1 LKDLQRNKGLVRSLY
16 DGLAAATPGE
26 IGAVLKQHTAAN
38 FRWQGM
44 HPFNNLETAEATA
57 NEFWAPLSRSL
68 TSLQR
73 RENIFMAG
81 ADESNGAW
89 VVSMGQLMGLFD
101 QDWLG
106 IPATGRMTFLP
117 YVDFHRISDGMI
129 AETVSFIDILSL
141 MLQAGQ
147 NPLPAQTGAVVIAP
161 GPRTHDGIMLDSQ
174 DDHESKDTR
183 KLIDQMVADLL
194 GAGMGSLGS
203 ELKSTWHDDMCWF
216 GPAGIGATFTIDRYM
231 RQHQGP
237 FSKGLTDFTYDDH
250 DCLITEGRYGGL
262 FCWSGFTMKPTG
274 GFMGL
279 PATNSTSTMRVAD
292 IYRRDGDKLAEN
304 WVFIDILHFLHQQG
318 LDVLGRMSEI
328 NRAGTE

>member
-1 LKDLQRNKGLVRSLY
+1 
-16 DGLAAATPGE
+16 
-26 IGAVLKQHTAAN
+26 
-38 FRWQGM
+38 
-44 HPFNNLETAEATA
+44 
-57 NEFWAPLSRSL
+57 
-68 TSLQR
+68 
-73 RENIFMAG
+73 
-81 ADESNGAW
+81 
-89 VVSMGQLMGLFD
+89 MGLFD

-147 NPLPAQTGAVVIAP
+147 NPLPAQTGAAVIAP

-174 DDHESKDTR
+174 DAHESKDTR
-183 KLIDQMVADLL
+183 KLIDQMIADLL
-194 GAGMGSLGS
+194 GAGMGSSGS

-216 GPAGIGATFTIDRYM
+216 GPAGIGATFTIDRYKQ
-231 RQHQGP
+231 QHQGP
-237 FSKGLTDFTYDDH
+237 FSRGLTDFGYDDH

-304 WVFIDILHFLHQQG
+304 WVFIDILYFLHQQG

-328 NRAGTE
+328 NRTGTE